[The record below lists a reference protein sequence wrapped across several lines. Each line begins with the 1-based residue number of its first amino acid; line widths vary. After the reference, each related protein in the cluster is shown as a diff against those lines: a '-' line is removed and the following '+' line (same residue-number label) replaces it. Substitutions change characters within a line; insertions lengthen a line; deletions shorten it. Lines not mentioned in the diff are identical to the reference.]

1 MSDPANT
8 PTICL
13 NMIVRDEAHIVQEV
27 LTATA
32 PYISAWVIVDTG
44 SQDGTQQVIR
54 DHMAAL
60 GIPGEL
66 YERPWRNFGHNR
78 TEALTLAQGRC
89 DYIWVID
96 ADDTIVGT
104 PDFTGLDA
112 DVYEM
117 CIRQEAVTGWRPQ
130 VFRDGLP
137 VRYVGVVHEFIQCDE
152 DHVIARLSSEFA
164 IESRRLGARSLDP
177 QTYARDRDLLLA
189 EVERNPEDS
198 RSVFYLAQ
206 SCFDAEDYAAAI
218 KWYER
223 RTEMGGY
230 DEEVYFSMYRKAG
243 AMEVLGEP
251 WPEVQAAYLRAW
263 EYRPTR
269 AEPLYCIAFA
279 YRSAGRYRLG
289 HLFAKQAMEIPMPN
303 DQLFVDAGVYTLRA
317 IDERAVCASWLGEHE
332 EAFTLCRDLVARSD
346 VPDDERQRIAA
357 NRDYSVPA
365 MLDAAS
371 GYPEAVVRNLVA
383 GPPDAQ
389 VTLTLRTGAD
399 LAGAEA
405 TLNSFLHCCLDLARV
420 GRFLVIDTG
429 LSAEDRALLAQRYP
443 FLEFA
448 DPDTQIIDQIGG
460 RYWLALDSGWRFFAP
475 ENLITRLTGGL
486 QAEPQVFQIGVNF
499 TDAVKL
505 TGTCGPEDL
514 VRRTPDA
521 GRYLLTDTPATG
533 PAMVDTT
540 RLYRVGGTASLDEVL
555 CILE

>member
-1 MSDPANT
+1 
-8 PTICL
+8 
-13 NMIVRDEAHIVQEV
+13 MIVRDEAHIVQEV